1 MIYTY
6 TRLTL
11 AIDTYMHNTGS
22 NFEPAF
28 LLLAMYSKKKV
39 YKKVKKS

>member
-6 TRLTL
+6 TRFTL
-11 AIDTYMHNTGS
+11 AIETYMHNTGS

-28 LLLAMYSKKKV
+28 LLLAMYSQKGILKS
-39 YKKVKKS
+39 KKS